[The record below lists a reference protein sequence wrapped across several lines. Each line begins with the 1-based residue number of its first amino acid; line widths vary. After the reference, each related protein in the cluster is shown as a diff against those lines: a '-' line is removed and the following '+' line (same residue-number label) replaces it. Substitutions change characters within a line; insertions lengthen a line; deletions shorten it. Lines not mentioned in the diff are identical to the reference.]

1 MTRGSEHRRSFRI
14 IESALLQYK
23 IIDADEFDQGLEL
36 WKLRLG
42 APPGMRS
49 KILDLDSRLD
59 ALLYRIKND
68 APATSDAFRLLNK
81 KLNIIMEALPEF
93 RETKEALANQPGQT
107 CEISAEGMVFGS
119 NELLEPQTPLLLRFL
134 LTSGN
139 CFFETFCHVVRSRS
153 RYESDTD
160 IGSYSHRVAVE
171 FHWEN
176 AADREILIQHLFSK
190 QSETL
195 RLRRKQSEADAVQ
208 GESASGMALPCSKK

>member
-1 MTRGSEHRRSFRI
+1 MTRRHEHRSSFRI
-14 IESALLQYK
+14 IESALLQYT
-23 IIDADEFDQGLEL
+23 IIDADEFERGLER

-42 APPGMRS
+42 APSGMRS
-49 KILDLDSRLD
+49 KMLDLDSRLE

-68 APATSDAFRLLNK
+68 APATSDAFRILNK

-93 RETKEALANQPGQT
+93 RETKEALASQPCQT

-139 CFFETFCHVVRSRS
+139 RFFETFCRVVRSRS
-153 RYESDTD
+153 NYESGTHIDA
-160 IGSYSHRVAVE
+160 YSHRVAVE

-176 AADREILIQHLFSK
+176 AADQEILIQHLFSK

-195 RLRRKQSEADAVQ
+195 RLRRKQSEADAI
-208 GESASGMALPCSKK
+208 

>member
-1 MTRGSEHRRSFRI
+1 MTRRSEHRRSFRI
-14 IESALLQYK
+14 VEFALLRYE
-23 IIDADEFDQGLEL
+23 IIDAKKFEQGLER

-42 APPGMRS
+42 APSGMRS
-49 KILDLDSRLD
+49 KILDLDSRLE

-81 KLNIIMEALPEF
+81 KLNIIIEALPEF
-93 RETKEALANQPGQT
+93 RETKEALASQPGQN

-119 NELLEPQTPLLLRFL
+119 NKFLEPQTMLFLRFL

-139 CFFETFCHVVRSRS
+139 RFFETFCRVVRSRS
-153 RYESDTD
+153 KSESDTD
-160 IGSYSHRVAVE
+160 IDAYSHRVAVE

-195 RLRRKQSEADAVQ
+195 RLRRKQSEADAV
-208 GESASGMALPCSKK
+208 